1 MRRTGRRK
9 DTGSTIGNN
18 KKEDKNNSVDNMT
31 RNNGDDD
38 GVYNSGDGDGV
49 YVYRNGG
56 HDACRSDGSHGQSSR
71 SELL

>member
-9 DTGSTIGNN
+9 DTGSTIGSN

-38 GVYNSGDGDGV
+38 GVYNSGDDNGV
-49 YVYRNGG
+49 CVYRNGD
-56 HDACRSDGSHGQSSR
+56 HDACRNDGSHGQS
-71 SELL
+71 